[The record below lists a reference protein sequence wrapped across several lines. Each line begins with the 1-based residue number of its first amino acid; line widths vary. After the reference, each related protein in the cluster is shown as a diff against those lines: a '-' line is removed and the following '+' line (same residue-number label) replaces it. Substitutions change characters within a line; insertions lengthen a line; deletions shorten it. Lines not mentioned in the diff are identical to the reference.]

1 MGNVAGCQAQAGQD
15 ADQVIER
22 RDLDDM
28 EARLR
33 FLLQQEGKQT
43 RLELGERVRS
53 VGLVPAVLAAIVA
66 SLLTTGAVMFMWGI
80 FR

>member
-1 MGNVAGCQAQAGQD
+1 MID
-15 ADQVIER
+15 R

-28 EARLR
+28 EARLLHALKR
-33 FLLQQEGKQT
+33 EQTQT
-43 RLELGERVRS
+43 RLEIGEKVRS
-53 VGLVPAVLAAIVA
+53 VGLIPAVLAAIVA

>member
-1 MGNVAGCQAQAGQD
+1 M
-15 ADQVIER
+15 ER
-22 RDLDDM
+22 RDLDDI

-33 FLLQQEGKQT
+33 HQIREEARQT
-43 RLELGERVRS
+43 RLELGEKVRS
-53 VGLVPAVLAAIVA
+53 VGMWPAVLGAIVA

>member
-1 MGNVAGCQAQAGQD
+1 M
-15 ADQVIER
+15 IER

-33 FLLQQEGKQT
+33 FLLQQEARQT
-43 RLELGERVRS
+43 RLELGEKVRS
-53 VGLVPAVLAAIVA
+53 VGMVPAVLGAIVA
-66 SLLTTGAVMFMWGI
+66 SLLTSGGVMFLWGI